1 MRKIKSILL
10 MMVLLFVFSF
20 SSAMA
25 AEKAPEMSVMSLQ
38 NGTCS
43 VSISGMTAKSTVT
56 VVAAGTDS
64 ISVTLHLQ
72 KLKDGTW
79 TSVKTKSGSTSD
91 DTYADSMTK
100 LVTAGSFRTKAVV
113 TVKDGSTTETKTYYS
128 SVVVKD

>member
-1 MRKIKSILL
+1 
-10 MMVLLFVFSF
+10 
-20 SSAMA
+20 
-25 AEKAPEMSVMSLQ
+25 MSLQ

-100 LVTAGSFRTKAVV
+100 LVPAGSFRTKAVV